1 MGEAPAAMHRRIARI
16 VSRVLTG
23 AALVLFAGH
32 APAVADTVEVRSV
45 AVPLNAENPDQKAV
59 GKLTYRGGVELF
71 SQSDRFGGFSA
82 LGLSA
87 DGKRL
92 VSLTDEGNRLDAH
105 LVYGPDGNLAG
116 ITNTEIFT
124 LTGPGGIPLIDKS
137 MADAE
142 SMAPGV
148 DGEIIVAFE
157 RIHRLW
163 AYPPNQTEPS
173 PLPLPAE
180 MKNAPDNSGI
190 EALTLL
196 DDGSLFAI
204 AEGKGRGGTFL
215 AWVSN
220 PKGWSV
226 LIYKSEDSYR
236 PTGAATLPGGD
247 VVVVERYFTPREGA
261 RARIR
266 RIKADGIRAG
276 AEVSGELLADIRA
289 PLTVDN
295 FEGIEAIK
303 GPRGETLLF
312 LISDN
317 NFNRFGPQRTL
328 LMMFELMN

>member
-1 MGEAPAAMHRRIARI
+1 MHRRIARI
-16 VSRVLTG
+16 ISRVLTG
-23 AALVLFAGH
+23 AALVLLAGH

-45 AVPLNAENPDQKAV
+45 AVPLNAEKPDQTTV
-59 GKLTYRGGVELF
+59 GKLKFRGGVELL

-92 VSLTDEGNRLDAH
+92 VSLTDEGNRLDARP
-105 LVYGPDGNLAG
+105 VYGADGNLTG
-116 ITNTEIFT
+116 LTDTEIFT

-163 AYPPNQTEPS
+163 AYPPNRTEPS

-180 MKNAPDNSGI
+180 MKNAPDNNGI

-196 DDGSLFAI
+196 NDGSLFAI

-236 PTGAATLPGGD
+236 PTGAATLPDGD

-261 RARIR
+261 RSRIR

-276 AEVSGELLADIRA
+276 AEISGELLADIRA

-303 GPRGETLLF
+303 GPRGETLIF

-328 LMMFELMN
+328 LMMFELMD

>member
-1 MGEAPAAMHRRIARI
+1 MHCRII
-16 VSRVLTG
+16 RVLAG
-23 AALVLFAGH
+23 AVLVLLACHG
-32 APAVADTVEVRSV
+32 PVAADAVEVRSIP
-45 AVPLNAENPDQKAV
+45 VPLNAENPDQKV
-59 GKLTYRGGVELF
+59 IGKLTYRGGIELL

-105 LVYGPDGNLAG
+105 LVYGPDGGLSGLA
-116 ITNTEIFT
+116 NTEIFT

-163 AYPPNQTEPS
+163 AYPPNQTEPI

-180 MKNAPDNSGI
+180 MKNAPDNNGI

-204 AEGKGRGGTFL
+204 AEGKGRGGTYL
-215 AWVSN
+215 AWVSDRT
-220 PKGWSV
+220 GWSV
-226 LIYKSEDSYR
+226 LLYRTEDNYR

-261 RARIR
+261 RSRIR
-266 RIKADGIRAG
+266 RIKADNIRAG

-328 LMMFELMN
+328 LMMFELTN

>member
-1 MGEAPAAMHRRIARI
+1 MHCRIT
-16 VSRVLTG
+16 RVLAG
-23 AALVLFAGH
+23 AALVLLVCHG
-32 APAVADTVEVRSV
+32 PALADAVEVRSIP
-45 AVPLNAENPDQKAV
+45 VPLNAENPDQKII
-59 GKLTYRGGVELF
+59 GKLTYRGGVELL

-105 LVYGPDGNLAG
+105 LVYGSDGDLSG
-116 ITNTEIFT
+116 IANTEIFT
-124 LTGPGGIPLIDKS
+124 LTGPGGMPLMDKS
-137 MADAE
+137 LADAE

-163 AYPPNQTEPS
+163 AYPPNRTEPS

-180 MKNAPDNSGI
+180 MKNAPDNNGI

-204 AEGKGRGGTFL
+204 AEGKGRGGTYL
-215 AWVSN
+215 AWISN
-220 PKGWSV
+220 RKGWSV
-226 LIYKSEDSYR
+226 LLYRTEDNYR

-261 RARIR
+261 RSRIR

-303 GPRGETLLF
+303 GAGGETLIF

-328 LMMFELMN
+328 LLMFELTD

>member
-1 MGEAPAAMHRRIARI
+1 MHRRIPTTHALAGA
-16 VSRVLTG
+16 VFLFLA
-23 AALVLFAGH
+23 AAL
-32 APAVADTVEVRSV
+32 PAAADTVEVRSIP
-45 AVPLNAENPDQKAV
+45 VPLNAEKPDQTTV
-59 GKLTYRGGVELF
+59 GKLKFRGGVELV
-71 SQSDRFGGFSA
+71 SPSDRFGGFSA

-105 LVYGPDGNLAG
+105 LVYGADGNLTG
-116 ITNTEIFT
+116 LTNTEIFT
-124 LTGPGGIPLIDKS
+124 LTGPGGMPLMDKS
-137 MADAE
+137 LADAE

-157 RIHRLW
+157 RIHRIW
-163 AYPPNQTEPS
+163 AYPHNQTDPR
-173 PLPLPAE
+173 PLPLPTE
-180 MKNAPDNSGI
+180 MKGAPDNNGI

-196 DDGSLFAI
+196 NDGSLLAI

-215 AWVSN
+215 AWVSH
-220 PKGWSV
+220 PRGWSV

-261 RARIR
+261 RSRIR
-266 RIKADGIRAG
+266 RIKADTIRAG
-276 AEVSGELLADIRA
+276 AEISGELLADIRA

-295 FEGIEAIK
+295 FEGIEAVK

-317 NFNRFGPQRTL
+317 NFNRFSPQRTL
-328 LMMFELMN
+328 LMMFELMD